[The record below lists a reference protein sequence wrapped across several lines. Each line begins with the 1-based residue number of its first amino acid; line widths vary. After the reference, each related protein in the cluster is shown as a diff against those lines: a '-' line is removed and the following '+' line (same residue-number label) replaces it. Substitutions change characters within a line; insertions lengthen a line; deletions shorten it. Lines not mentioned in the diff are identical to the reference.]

1 MGNGI
6 DYQEICNATIKLLQE
21 HEWKQSYSKY
31 LSNWARYTNRATNYN
46 KIKKLIRNGFY
57 KANKRLSDSLYFEQN
72 FGLYTSV
79 SVKYECYDLRFRGLS
94 IAIFLIDKKH
104 GCVFDKP
111 TIKKQKEGSKQTPE
125 LVQLLGEKL
134 SKEWANGEKSI
145 PIKKWSELSR
155 MFAPENIQK
164 DYYNEAVVES
174 ALLNHINKQNKE
186 NSPFSNITAITRPK
200 EKTAYFQFNTPLSC
214 SSIHNYYCQK
224 EKPITEFLKYAKRG
238 PRDGGGIDIL
248 CRRGRGGSSILQV
261 VEVKDSYLDNEQP
274 QYAISQAIAYSTF
287 LLRLLRSDE
296 VSCEID
302 RALSWWK
309 IIVGQ
314 RKKDSPLMIEA
325 VVVIPPN
332 PNGKTALDF
341 IDKKV
346 DVKWEKDESKHDTI
360 RLKYIPFIQGDVT
373 EESFSFEYIR

>member
-31 LSNWARYTNRATNYN
+31 LSNWAIFTKSATNYN
-46 KIKKLIRNGFY
+46 QIKKLIRNGFY
-57 KANKRLSDSLYFEQN
+57 NANKGLSEGLYFEQN

-79 SVKYECYDLRFRGLS
+79 SVESERYDLRFRGLS
-94 IAIFLIDKKH
+94 IADFHIDKKLGH
-104 GCVFDKP
+104 VFDKP
-111 TIKKQKEGSKQTPE
+111 LIKKQKDGSNYTPK
-125 LVQLLGEKL
+125 LVQLLGEKH
-134 SKEWANGEKSI
+134 SKDWATGEKNI
-145 PIKKWSELSR
+145 PIEKWDELSR
-155 MFAPENIQK
+155 MFAPDNIPQ

-174 ALLNHINKQNKE
+174 ALLNHINKQSKE

-214 SSIHNYYCQK
+214 SNIHNYYCQK
-224 EKPITEFLKYAKRG
+224 GNQPITEFLKYSK
-238 PRDGGGIDIL
+238 PSYGGGIDIL

-325 VVVIPPN
+325 VVVMPPN

-341 IDKKV
+341 IDKEV
-346 DVKWEKDESKHDTI
+346 SVPWEDRSKHDDTI
-360 RLKYIPFIQGDVT
+360 RLKYIPFIQGNVK
-373 EESFSFEYIR
+373 EESFSFKYIR